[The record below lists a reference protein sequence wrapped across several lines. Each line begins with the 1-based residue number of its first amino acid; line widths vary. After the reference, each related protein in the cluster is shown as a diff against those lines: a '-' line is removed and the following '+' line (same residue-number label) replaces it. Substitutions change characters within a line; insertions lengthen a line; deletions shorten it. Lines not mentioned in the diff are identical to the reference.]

1 MTAPLD
7 LSLGPFRAP
16 KPAEAGGM
24 IGGQSEAR
32 SASFKCLDCALRYAD
47 VASLKLHQKR
57 VHQPPNLPPIKGDS
71 RQNSIDGMPVCKFCN
86 RGTIF
91 VGVLQVGTARPCGEP
106 SRKRRRPQQ
115 QTVLND
121 ANPTASSAPPLN
133 DAVDVQQ
140 GTDQAAACQADMPL
154 AVIRALSLLLKQWMD
169 IAQHTH
175 ILDQLKHRCCV
186 CSQWIAN
193 IRSVKLHVLK
203 VQPEIY
209 KTTGAAA
216 LAGCKNVDHL
226 VSPCRFCGTQMSKT
240 SQHAGACPVLWQI
253 RLGALLANQTAAA
266 STDGCHGHGS
276 GRGELLRVSPPSEAA
291 GPRRGAAHHGAETC
305 QIAGKRK
312 RPRQDPDEATEP

>member
-1 MTAPLD
+1 
-7 LSLGPFRAP
+7 
-16 KPAEAGGM
+16 M

-57 VHQPPNLPPIKGDS
+57 VRQLPNLPPMKGDF
-71 RQNSIDGMPVCKFCN
+71 RQNSIDGMPVCKFCKKDLKTWHN
-86 RGTIF
+86 FCRRFAGRRCSVMWRTQQEASKASAADSAQ
-91 VGVLQVGTARPCGEP
+91 LQS
-106 SRKRRRPQQ
+106 SR
-115 QTVLND
+115 ND
-121 ANPTASSAPPLN
+121 ANPTASSAPPLTY
-133 DAVDVQQ
+133 AVDVQQ
-140 GTDQAAACQADMPL
+140 GTDQAAAYQADMPL

-209 KTTGAAA
+209 KATGAAA
-216 LAGCKNVDHL
+216 LAGCKKVDHL

-253 RLGALLANQTAAA
+253 RVGALLANQTAAA

-291 GPRRGAAHHGAETC
+291 GPRREAAHHGAETC
-305 QIAGKRK
+305 RIPSIAAGKRK
-312 RPRQDPDEATEP
+312 RPRQDPDEATEPEP